1 MTRLDRRSKTPLPL
15 LKSDGGFG
23 TPFHA
28 ALDMS
33 PDCDAECG
41 QQAAYIAHI
50 HRVHGCSI
58 AGLTPDGAAVL
69 LLCGSCLSRTAAR
82 LGRGVAHRIFW
93 SPERATVGC
102 HTCGRPLHRLADVL
116 ETEAL

>member
-1 MTRLDRRSKTPLPL
+1 MTRLDRRSKTPLPM

-28 ALDMS
+28 LDLI
-33 PDCDAECG
+33 PACDAECG

-82 LGRGVAHRIFW
+82 LGRDVAHRIFW
-93 SPERATVGC
+93 TPVSDPVGC
-102 HTCGRPLHRLADVL
+102 MTCQRPIYRLSDVL
-116 ETEAL
+116 KTEAL